1 MEGFSDGTF
10 RPGQPVSRQQLAAIL
25 WRYAKLAG
33 ADGGGRASLGGY
45 RDAGDVSAYA
55 RGPMSW
61 ALQAGILQGTKEGD
75 LLPQGRA
82 TRGQTAV
89 LLERFCK
96 LLEDA

>member
-1 MEGFSDGTF
+1 
-10 RPGQPVSRQQLAAIL
+10 
-25 WRYAKLAG
+25 
-33 ADGGGRASLGGY
+33 
-45 RDAGDVSAYA
+45 
-55 RGPMSW
+55 MSW